1 MTRSLLA
8 IAALA
13 LLGGCEPD
21 YGEAAGAAPESAHLE
36 VTGGAD
42 TAAVSGPSAA
52 DSGGTI
58 HHNRADGNAGRAP
71 DRRVPATATSEG
83 VTAH

>member
-1 MTRSLLA
+1 MTRALLA
-8 IAALA
+8 IAALG

-21 YGEAAGAAPESAHLE
+21 YGEVAGEAPEAAHLE

-42 TAAVSGPSAA
+42 TSAVSGPVAG

-58 HHNRADGNAGRAP
+58 HHNRADGNAGRPA
-71 DRRVPATATSEG
+71 DRSVPAAAAPEG
-83 VTAH
+83 AAGH